1 MKKIAITGDSGF
13 IGQSVVKFLKHE
25 SDVELKLLDRK
36 THNLLDAESLKDFV
50 ESQDAI
56 IHLAGVNRGTN
67 QELLQTNVLGTL
79 SLLDA
84 VVKYAPSARIVFAST
99 FQVYL
104 PHSLYGLSK
113 KFAEEL
119 LSLYGVKNK
128 TQSIVLRLA
137 NVYGS
142 GGKPFYNSVVATF
155 AHQVKLGETL
165 QLNGDGSQ
173 ERDYVY
179 VCDVAS
185 AFIKAALY
193 KQEELTEI
201 IDICSG
207 EYTSLQKI
215 LKIIEGVSDKKVDV
229 VYNNE
234 AVPEI
239 PWPTRNKTFSKA
251 KELLGWEPETTLE
264 QGLTE
269 VMK

>member
-1 MKKIAITGDSGF
+1 MKKIGITGSTGF
-13 IGQSVVKFLKHE
+13 IGQAVQKRLEKE
-25 SDVELKLLDRK
+25 SDFVVENFDKQKHSLFDP
-36 THNLLDAESLKDFV
+36 ESLESFV
-50 ESQDAI
+50 EGKDVI

-67 QELLQTNVLGTL
+67 QELFQTNVLGTL

-84 VVKYAPSARIVFAST
+84 VVKYAPSARIIFAST

-119 LSLYGVKNK
+119 LTLYGTKNK
-128 TQSIVLRLA
+128 IRSTILRLA
-137 NVYGS
+137 NVYGP
-142 GGKPFYNSVVATF
+142 GGKPFYNSVIATF
-155 AHQVKLGETL
+155 SHQIKLGETL
-165 QLNGDGSQ
+165 QINGDGSQ

-179 VCDVAS
+179 VADAAH
-185 AFIKAALY
+185 AFLKAALC
-193 KQEELTEI
+193 KQEELSEI

-207 EYTSLQKI
+207 EHISLKKI
-215 LKIIEGVSDKKVDV
+215 LKIIEGVSDKKINV

-234 AVPEI
+234 AVPEK
-239 PWPTRNKTFSKA
+239 PWPTRDKTYSKA
-251 KELLGWEPETTLE
+251 NELLGWEPKTTLE

>member
-1 MKKIAITGDSGF
+1 MKKIAITGASGF
-13 IGQSVVKFLKHE
+13 IGQNVARNISQE

-36 THNLLDAESLKDFV
+36 KHDLLDSESLKDFV
-50 ESQDAI
+50 ENQDMI
-56 IHLAGVNRGTN
+56 IHLAGVNRGTY
-67 QELLQTNVLGTL
+67 QELFQTNVLGTL

-84 VVKYAPSARIVFAST
+84 VVKHAPGARIIFAST

-119 LSLYGVKNK
+119 LTLYGVKNK
-128 TQSIVLRLA
+128 IQSTVLRLA
-137 NVYGS
+137 NVYGP
-142 GGKPFYNSVVATF
+142 GGKPFYNSVIATF
-155 AHQVKLGETL
+155 AHQIKLGETL
-165 QLNGDGSQ
+165 QINGDGSQ
-173 ERDYVY
+173 ERDYIY
-179 VCDVAS
+179 VTDAAD

-193 KQEELTEI
+193 KQEELSEI

-207 EYTSLQKI
+207 EHTSLKKI
-215 LKIIEGVSDKKVDV
+215 LKTIEGVSDKKINV

-234 AVPEI
+234 AVPET
-239 PWPTRNKTFSKA
+239 PWPTRDKTYSMA
-251 KELLGWEPETTLE
+251 KELLGWEPKTTLG